1 MALLILC
8 IMETLCD
15 VYITCQEAHFVKNLR
30 HFDERDKMY
39 LLCQVFVAYL
49 VTIIYR
55 ITTIFHSFA
64 NSTGKERISK
74 SFGLS
79 SGKIP
84 NKSMKASSEADKY
97 HAAFLAR
104 LNFKPKG
111 RFKGGWSAKK
121 NNRRQWIQVD
131 FKRYRRVTKVATQG
145 RADAKQYVTSF
156 AVASSPDGY
165 RWTPFRVN
173 SRLKVR
179 SNKKKRLRCTL
190 AMGFIKVNNWCNINW
205 LRLGACFCET
215 LTANKTLLR
224 LHSAWLVWL
233 RNFFNQL

>member
-1 MALLILC
+1 MVLLILC

-15 VYITCQEAHFVKNLR
+15 VYITCQEAHFVNNLL
-30 HFDERDKMY
+30 HFDERDKIY

-49 VTIIYR
+49 VIIIYR

-84 NKSMKASSEADKY
+84 NKSMKSSSEADKY

-145 RADAKQYVTSF
+145 RADSKQYVTSF

-179 SNKKKRLRCTL
+179 SNKKKTSMHSCN
-190 AMGFIKVNNWCNINW
+190 GFY
-205 LRLGACFCET
+205 
-215 LTANKTLLR
+215 
-224 LHSAWLVWL
+224 
-233 RNFFNQL
+233 

>member
-1 MALLILC
+1 MSQGVISCPLLPNSFIWYCLVRGLLILC
-8 IMETLCD
+8 ITETLCD
-15 VYITCQEAHFVKNLR
+15 VYITCQEAHFHEL
-30 HFDERDKMY
+30 DKIY
-39 LLCQVFVAYL
+39 FLCLVFVAYL
-49 VTIIYR
+49 VIIIYR
-55 ITTIFHSFA
+55 ITTIFDSFA

-179 SNKKKRLRCTL
+179 SNKKKTSMHSCN
-190 AMGFIKVNNWCNINW
+190 GFC
-205 LRLGACFCET
+205 
-215 LTANKTLLR
+215 
-224 LHSAWLVWL
+224 
-233 RNFFNQL
+233 

>member
-1 MALLILC
+1 MSQGVISCPLLPNSFIWYCLVRGLLILC

-15 VYITCQEAHFVKNLR
+15 EYITCQECHYVNNPR
-30 HFDERDKMY
+30 HFDARDKIN
-39 LLCQVFVAYL
+39 LLCTVFVAYL
-49 VTIIYR
+49 VIIIYR
-55 ITTIFHSFA
+55 ITNIFDSFA
-64 NSTGKERISK
+64 NFTGKERIAK

-111 RFKGGWSAKK
+111 RFKGGWSTKK

-179 SNKKKRLRCTL
+179 SNEKKTSMHSCN
-190 AMGFIKVNNWCNINW
+190 GFC
-205 LRLGACFCET
+205 
-215 LTANKTLLR
+215 
-224 LHSAWLVWL
+224 
-233 RNFFNQL
+233 